1 MENSL
6 EIGRVV
12 MSKAGRDRGRYFVV
26 VEKLDENY
34 VMIVDGDLRKIDK
47 AKKKKYKHLKAK
59 KELISSIQAKILSG
73 EPVLDSE
80 IRRSLE
86 ALGYN
91 KRIPEGKEE

>member
-26 VEKLDENY
+26 VDKLDAEY
-34 VMIVDGDLRKIDK
+34 VLIADGDLRKIDNP
-47 AKKKKYKHLKAK
+47 KKKKYKHLKAK

-73 EPVLDSE
+73 EPVFDSE

-91 KRIPEGKEE
+91 KKIPEGKEE

>member
-34 VMIVDGDLRKIDK
+34 VMIADGDLRKIDK